1 MIVAALFALGLPGC
15 ANLGGPR
22 TLTLS
27 ESDLNALI
35 AQHFPK
41 NERLAELADVTVSA
55 PRVWL
60 IPERN
65 RLGTSIEVKGG
76 DRLWGRQ
83 LQGRLTMDCALR
95 FEPVDASIRL
105 AQVKVQQ
112 FSLDA
117 GGTAVPLPVQ
127 RVGGLLAERVLEDL
141 SIYQVKPE
149 RMQRLYEAGFRP
161 GAVNVTSNGVEVTLA
176 PR

>member
-1 MIVAALFALGLPGC
+1 MIVAALFALGLSGC
-15 ANLGGPR
+15 ASLGVPR

-41 NERLAELADVTVSA
+41 NERLAELADITVSA

-76 DRLWGRQ
+76 DRHWGR
-83 LQGRLTMDCALR
+83 LQGRLSMDCALR
-95 FEPVDASIRL
+95 FEPADASIRL
-105 AQVKVQQ
+105 TQVKVQQ

-117 GGTAVPLPVQ
+117 GGTALPLPVQ